1 MGNNRNPGLLFVVGG
16 VALAVIFALL
26 GFTTVLEGRIAFGLM
41 ALCLVTAALVYIFYS
56 RTSVVE
62 KTGYGALIFI
72 IAIAF
77 IIPFLLVNQQQQQ
90 AGATGDKYTLTL
102 QRGAALFGQY
112 CAACHGYLGQG
123 LAGPQLNNNPAVNKL
138 TNDDITRIISAGV
151 PKNFTDL
158 TATKLQMPAWSN
170 RYGGPLTDDDISYL
184 VALIRSSDPAYL
196 ATNGLPNVN
205 GFNEYVLGSL
215 SDPTQ
220 IANYNAQATAA
231 ASGSK
236 KPPATTFTDL
246 TKQTTVE
253 IQAQDTSNNASGFGW
268 FAVGATA
275 NATAA
280 DNANII
286 IKVGTT
292 VTWSNAKS
300 TAPHSVVEGIP
311 PAIGT
316 DFGNPAKLLLP
327 GSTDTYSF
335 TFTKAG
341 EYPFYCGVHP
351 GMIGWITVVP

>member
-1 MGNNRNPGLLFVVGG
+1 MGNNRNPGFLFVVGG

-41 ALCLVTAALVYIFYS
+41 ALCLVTAALVYTFYS

-90 AGATGDKYTLTL
+90 AGAAADQYKLTL

-123 LAGPQLNNNPAVNKL
+123 LGGPQLNNNPNVNKL

-151 PKNFTDL
+151 PANFTDL
-158 TATKLQMPAWSN
+158 TSTKLQMPSWSQ

-184 VALIRSSDPAYL
+184 LALIRSSDPAYR
-196 ATNGLPNVN
+196 ATNKLESIN
-205 GFNEYVLGSL
+205 GFTYVLGTL
-215 SDPTQ
+215 QNPTQ
-220 IANYNAQATAA
+220 IADYHTQATAA

-236 KPPATTFTDL
+236 KPPANLFTDL
-246 TKQTTVE
+246 TKQTTVQIE
-253 IQAQDTSNNASGFGW
+253 AQNTTSNSSGYGW
-268 FAVGATA
+268 FAVGATPQP
-275 NATAA
+275 NAG
-280 DNANII
+280 DNADII

-292 VTWSNAKS
+292 VTWSNKLS
-300 TAPHSVVEGIP
+300 GAPHSVVEGIP
-311 PAIGT
+311 PAVGK
-316 DFGNPAKLLLP
+316 DFGDPTKLLMP
-327 GSTDTYSF
+327 GTSDTYTF
-335 TFTKAG
+335 TFTKPG
-341 EYPFYCGVHP
+341 DYPFYCGVHP
-351 GMIGWITVVP
+351 GMIGWITVVA

>member
-1 MGNNRNPGLLFVVGG
+1 MGNNRNPGFLFVLGG

-26 GFTTVLEGRIAFGLM
+26 AFTGVLERRIGFGLM
-41 ALCLVTAALVYIFYS
+41 ATCLVTAALVYTFYS
-56 RTSVVE
+56 RTNVVE

-90 AGATGDKYTLTL
+90 AGATGDKYDLTL
-102 QRGAALFGQY
+102 HRGAALFGQY

-151 PKNFTDL
+151 PKSFTNL
-158 TATKLQMPAWSN
+158 TSTQLQMPSWSQ

-184 VALIRSSDPAYL
+184 LALIRSSDPAYR
-196 ATNGLPNVN
+196 ATNQLGSVN
-205 GFNEYVLGSL
+205 GFTYVFDTL
-215 SDPTQ
+215 SNPTQ
-220 IANYNAQATAA
+220 IADFQSQATAV

-236 KPPATTFTDL
+236 KPPANTFTDL
-246 TKQTTVE
+246 SKQTTVE
-253 IQAQDTSNNASGFGW
+253 IQAQDTTNNSSGFGW

-275 NATAA
+275 NPTAA

-292 VTWSNAKS
+292 VTWSNKLS
-300 TAPHSVVEGIP
+300 TAPHSVVEGVP
-311 PAIGT
+311 PSVGT
-316 DFGNPAKLLLP
+316 DFGSPTKLLLP
-327 GSTDTYSF
+327 GSSDTYSF
-335 TFTKAG
+335 TFTKPG

-351 GMIGWITVVP
+351 GMIGWITVVA